1 MIRDDFL
8 ILSDPC
14 TRLLNHSIGC
24 SFACSVRGAR
34 VLRKYKRRS
43 LRRSYL
49 FHLKPPRPSSLCI
62 QSIGY
67 RYLANMAQAQA
78 SGSSAL
84 ASDEAMYDQTA
95 HPDSKTAIADVD
107 DKFSN
112 AASYE
117 HMQDGV
123 KQAEALTMAWTK
135 KSLGLAYAL

>member
-1 MIRDDFL
+1 
-8 ILSDPC
+8 
-14 TRLLNHSIGC
+14 
-24 SFACSVRGAR
+24 
-34 VLRKYKRRS
+34 
-43 LRRSYL
+43 
-49 FHLKPPRPSSLCI
+49 
-62 QSIGY
+62 
-67 RYLANMAQAQA
+67 MAQAQA

-84 ASDEAMYDQTA
+84 ASDEAVYDQTA

-112 AASYE
+112 AASDE